1 MIAKDLISDTIMPL
15 QTSDTGM
22 TALNW
27 MEEYKVTHLPIVNNH
42 DFLGLISETD
52 IYESN
57 SYDEPLG
64 NHALSL
70 TKPFVTDNQHVYD
83 IIRLV
88 HELKLTLIPVIN
100 DKNHYLGSITLQCLT
115 KYFAR
120 LAAVD
125 NPGGIIV
132 LEMGVHDFL
141 LSEIARIVESNDAII
156 LSLYVMNLPDSTK
169 MQVTIKVNRID
180 IAPLIATFDR
190 FNYTIKASFFKSD
203 FDETLLDRYDSLM
216 KFLDI

>member
-27 MEEYKVTHLPIVNNH
+27 MEEFRVSHLPIVNES
-42 DFLGLISETD
+42 DFLGLISEND
-52 IYESN
+52 IYELN
-57 SYDEPLG
+57 SYEEPIG
-64 NHALSL
+64 NHPLSL
-70 TKPFVTDNQHVYD
+70 NNPYVTEDQHVYD
-83 IIRLV
+83 IIRQV
-88 HELKLTLIPVIN
+88 HELQLTLIPVVD
-100 DKNHYLGSITLQCLT
+100 DKNHYLGSITLQSLT
-115 KYFAR
+115 NYFAR

-132 LEMGVHDFL
+132 LEMGVRDFV

-169 MQVTIKVNRID
+169 MQVTIKVNRMD
-180 IAPLIATFDR
+180 IGPLISTFNR
-190 FNYTIKASFFKSD
+190 FNYDIKASFFQKEYD
-203 FDETLLDRYDSLM
+203 QTLNDRYDSLM
-216 KFLDI
+216 RFLDI

>member
-15 QTSDTGM
+15 QTSDTGI

-27 MEEYKVTHLPIVNNH
+27 MEEFKVSHLPIVNNA
-42 DFLGLISETD
+42 DFLGLISEND
-52 IYESN
+52 IYTLN
-57 SYDEPLG
+57 SYEEPLG
-64 NHALSL
+64 NHPLSL
-70 TKPFVTDNQHVYD
+70 SNPYVIENQHVYD
-83 IIRLV
+83 IIRQV
-88 HELKLTLIPVIN
+88 FEQKLTLIPVV
-100 DKNHYLGSITLQCLT
+100 DEKNHYLGSITLQCLT

-132 LEMGVHDFL
+132 LEMGIRDFV

-169 MQVTIKVNRID
+169 MQVTIKVNKMD
-180 IAPLIATFDR
+180 IAPLIATFNR
-190 FNYTIKASFFKSD
+190 FNYDIKASFFQKE
-203 FDETLLDRYDSLM
+203 FDQTLNDRYDSLM
-216 KFLDI
+216 RFLDI

>member
-1 MIAKDLISDTIMPL
+1 MIAKDLLSDTIMPL

-27 MEEYKVTHLPIVNNH
+27 MEEFRVSHLPIVNES
-42 DFLGLISETD
+42 DFLGLISEND
-52 IYESN
+52 IYELN
-57 SYDEPLG
+57 SYEEPIG
-64 NHALSL
+64 NHPLSL
-70 TKPFVTDNQHVYD
+70 NNPYVNENQHVYD
-83 IIRLV
+83 IIRQV
-88 HELKLTLIPVIN
+88 HELKLTLIPVVD

-115 KYFAR
+115 NYFAR

-132 LEMGVHDFL
+132 LEMGVRDFV

-169 MQVTIKVNRID
+169 MQVTIKVNRMD
-180 IAPLIATFDR
+180 IGPLISTFNR
-190 FNYTIKASFFKSD
+190 FNYDITASFFQKEYD
-203 FDETLLDRYDSLM
+203 QTLNDRYDSLM
-216 KFLDI
+216 RFLDI

>member
-15 QTSDTGM
+15 QTSDTGI

-27 MEEYKVTHLPIVNNH
+27 MEEFKVSHLPIVNNS
-42 DFLGLISETD
+42 DFLGLIAETD
-52 IYESN
+52 IYEMN
-57 SYDEPLG
+57 NYDEPLG

-70 TKPFVTDNQHVYD
+70 KNPYVYEGQHVYD
-83 IIRLV
+83 IIRQV

-100 DKNHYLGSITLQCLT
+100 DKNHYVGSITLQCLT

-125 NPGGIIV
+125 NPGGIII
-132 LEMGVHDFL
+132 LEMGLRDFL

-156 LSLYVMNLPDSTK
+156 LSLYVMTLPDSTK
-169 MQVTIKVNRID
+169 MQVTLKVNRMD
-180 IAPLIATFDR
+180 IAPLIATFNR
-190 FNYTIKASFFKSD
+190 YNYTIKASFFEND
-203 FDETLLDRYDSLM
+203 YDQTLNDRYDSLM
-216 KFLDI
+216 RFLDI